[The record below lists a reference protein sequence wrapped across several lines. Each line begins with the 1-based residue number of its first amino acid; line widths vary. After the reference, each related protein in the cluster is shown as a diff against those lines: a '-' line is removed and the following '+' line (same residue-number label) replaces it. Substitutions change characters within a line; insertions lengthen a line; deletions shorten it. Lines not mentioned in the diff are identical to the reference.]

1 MNSSELKEIYGS
13 KKYVIAL
20 DQGTTSSR
28 AIIFDKNTNIISTA
42 QREFTQLYPEPG
54 WVEHNPMEIWAT
66 QRSVLTEVIARSG
79 ISLKDVAAIG
89 ITNQRETTIVW
100 DKKTGEPVYNAIVW
114 QCRRTADI
122 CEKLKEKGL
131 EEYIKENTGLIL
143 DAYFSGTKL
152 KWILD
157 NVKGARERAEKGEL
171 LFGTVDTWL
180 VWKLT
185 AGKVHITDYTN
196 ASRTMLFNIKE
207 LKWDKKIL
215 KELDIPEN
223 MLPEVRNSSEV
234 YGYTK
239 MGLTMGEESG
249 TDIPIAGMAGD
260 QQAALFGQAC
270 FNSGDTKNTYGT
282 GCFMLMNTGER
293 CIKSSNGLLT
303 TIAIGIDNKIEYALE
318 GSVFIAGAAIQWLR
332 DEMKF
337 FSDAADTEYFAT
349 KIENNGGVYLVPA
362 FVGLGSPYWDMY
374 ARGTIVGLTRGS
386 NRNHIIRAALEAIA
400 YQSKDLIEAMKE
412 DSGLSFS
419 TLKVDG
425 GAVRNNFLMQF
436 QADILNTDV
445 LRPEIT
451 ETTALGAAY
460 LAGLAVGFWKD
471 KENIVK
477 NWKLNRKFTPNLSEE
492 LRNKYFKGWKK
503 AVEKA
508 KKWEEE

>member
-185 AGKVHITDYTN
+185 AGKVHVTDYTN

-445 LRPEIT
+445 RRPEIT